1 MPEVVERAGTTE
13 DTVSILVDAADPS
26 KVLKISSN
34 LVPEIRGPLV
44 EFLKAN
50 RDVFA
55 WSHSDMV
62 GLTPK

>member
-1 MPEVVERAGTTE
+1 MPEAVEMAGTTE

-26 KVLKISSN
+26 KVLKTGSN
-34 LVPEIRGPLV
+34 LVLEIRGPLV

-50 RDVFA
+50 LDVFA